1 MRVGFPW
8 ISLDSLVRIVT
19 YQWVTRDFRWKKFC
33 VAFGRFEAPD
43 LAPALD
49 AMRKAMIAHGAILVY
64 FVFFRNSFLQ

>member
-1 MRVGFPW
+1 
-8 ISLDSLVRIVT
+8 VRIVT

-43 LAPALD
+43 LAPARD
-49 AMRKAMIAHGAILVY
+49 AMRKAMIAHGATLVY

>member
-1 MRVGFPW
+1 MSYTRF
-8 ISLDSLVRIVT
+8 SLEN
-19 YQWVTRDFRWKKFC
+19 FR

>member
-1 MRVGFPW
+1 LDFLGFSRVNRYLSMSYTRF
-8 ISLDSLVRIVT
+8 SLEN
-19 YQWVTRDFRWKKFC
+19 FR